1 MSESI
6 ACPLLSCTYEVL
18 SMDSKCVTS
27 NDSMRGKK
35 LLHALKCTAQYACYG
50 KHFNQRLHSNL
61 QTMNGFVATKK
72 HKLMLDH
79 NTNYVCQKC
88 GEDLPDPVTGL
99 RGVPNRR
106 ACKGRGDHH
115 TRGPHTWKGKRQ
127 DINST
132 DYCFTVQ
139 VSTTQVPTCIV
150 DYSSLEQTDAQLE
163 VELDKVEKMK
173 KWSKICIFS

>member
-1 MSESI
+1 MHAMAII
-6 ACPLLSCTYEVL
+6 A
-18 SMDSKCVTS
+18 
-27 NDSMRGKK
+27 
-35 LLHALKCTAQYACYG
+35 

-61 QTMNGFVATKK
+61 QTMNAFVVTKK
-72 HKLMLDH
+72 HNFVLENH
-79 NTNYVCQKC
+79 NTHNFFCQKC
-88 GEDLPDPVTGL
+88 WEDLPDPVTGL

-173 KWSKICIFS
+173 KVVQNMHFFLNLILYFRLMLYVWCMQWMMRTPLTLWRSTGFHC